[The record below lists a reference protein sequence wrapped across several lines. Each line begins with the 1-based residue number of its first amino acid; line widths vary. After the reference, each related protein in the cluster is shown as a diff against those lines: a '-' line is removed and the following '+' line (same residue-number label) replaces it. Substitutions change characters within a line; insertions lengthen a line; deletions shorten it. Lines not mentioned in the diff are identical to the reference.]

1 MSMKKTHYILIGDYG
16 CNEKIIKNAHM
27 KAKNFFNSKVN
38 LISSIQKTNPLGY
51 FFFIKC
57 ADSSKHWYKKS
68 DYMQARKNLLLYL
81 IENEIMFLELSEERL
96 SGLLQKS
103 KNGREF
109 ARPLFLI

>member
-1 MSMKKTHYILIGDYG
+1 MSMEKTHYILIGDYG
-16 CNEKIIKNAHM
+16 CNEKIIKNAHI

-38 LISSIQKTNPLGY
+38 LISNIQKTNPLGY

-57 ADSSKHWYKKS
+57 ADSSRHWYKKS
-68 DYMQARKNLLLYL
+68 DYMQARTNLLLYL
-81 IENEIMFLELSEERL
+81 IENEIMFLELSEEKL
-96 SGLLQKS
+96 NGLLQKS

>member
-57 ADSSKHWYKKS
+57 ADSSRHWFKKS

-81 IENEIMFLELSEERL
+81 IENEIMFLELSEEKL
-96 SGLLQKS
+96 NGLLQKS
-103 KNGREF
+103 KNGREI

>member
-16 CNEKIIKNAHM
+16 CNEKTIKNAHM

-57 ADSSKHWYKKS
+57 ADSSKHWCKKS
-68 DYMQARKNLLLYL
+68 DYMQARTNLLLYL
-81 IENEIMFLELSEERL
+81 IENEIMFLELSEEKL

>member
-1 MSMKKTHYILIGDYG
+1 
-16 CNEKIIKNAHM
+16 
-27 KAKNFFNSKVN
+27 VN

-68 DYMQARKNLLLYL
+68 DYMQARTNLLLYL

-96 SGLLQKS
+96 SGLLQK
-103 KNGREF
+103 EE
-109 ARPLFLI
+109 

>member
-1 MSMKKTHYILIGDYG
+1 
-16 CNEKIIKNAHM
+16 
-27 KAKNFFNSKVN
+27 VN

-57 ADSSKHWYKKS
+57 ADSSKHWYKNQTICKLVQI
-68 DYMQARKNLLLYL
+68 YFLYL

>member
-1 MSMKKTHYILIGDYG
+1 
-16 CNEKIIKNAHM
+16 
-27 KAKNFFNSKVN
+27 
-38 LISSIQKTNPLGY
+38 
-51 FFFIKC
+51 
-57 ADSSKHWYKKS
+57 
-68 DYMQARKNLLLYL
+68 MQARTNLLLYL